1 MSPKASP
8 VGGKDAGSDG
18 MSSAPEDDRYVHA
31 LEGVVMCTYHIV
43 GKFGRRI
50 FHDFAL
56 KQTFCG
62 INFAICMLIVC
73 LYALILTISQID
85 IRELDQIAKNTKFLP
100 CDNFPLYGTYTQYMS
115 HCYEY

>member
-31 LEGVVMCTYHIV
+31 LEGVVMCTYHIA
-43 GKFGRRI
+43 GKFRRRK

-56 KQTFCG
+56 KQTFRG
-62 INFAICMLIVC
+62 IDFTICVLIVHVC
-73 LYALILTISQID
+73 ALILTISQID
-85 IRELDQIAKNTKFLP
+85 FRELDQITKNMKF
-100 CDNFPLYGTYTQYMS
+100 
-115 HCYEY
+115 